1 MQNLFSIRSK
11 LKILKKYVIIYIQ
24 NKKKKGGNL
33 IMAARGSVEKEIVT
47 MQILKTFSGSFVFG
61 KEIRVPIINAESGE
75 EIQIKITLTAAKDNV
90 PHETEGAAPAV
101 VENEIAEPTEEEK
114 KQVED
119 LVHSLGF

>member
-1 MQNLFSIRSK
+1 
-11 LKILKKYVIIYIQ
+11 
-24 NKKKKGGNL
+24 
-33 IMAARGSVEKEIVT
+33 MAARGSVEKEIIT
-47 MQILKTFSGSFVFG
+47 NQILKTFSGSFVFG

-90 PHETEGAAPAV
+90 PHETEGAAPTV

-119 LVHSLGF
+119 LVRSLGF